1 MASKSIT
8 PSIAGSKAFPRAP
21 SPPLIPP
28 IIPPRTLIRRRR
40 RPSGRWV
47 PPLPIRLRWGAQAAP
62 PLVLPLPYRRG
73 RRGPVPVIVV
83 SSAVWGPV
91 EVSVVSSLSRVSVP
105 SSLRLRRRRRRWWW
119 WVLGGFLIWFAAA
132 VQRLDRHVHHL
143 GHGRVNENPRKSLER
158 WNDRIV

>member
-8 PSIAGSKAFPRAP
+8 PSIAGSKAIPRAP
-21 SPPLIPP
+21 SPPLIPS

-40 RPSGRWV
+40 RPSGWRV
-47 PPLPIRLRWGAQAAP
+47 PPIPIRLRWRAQAAP

-73 RRGPVPVIVV
+73 WRGPVAVIVV
-83 SSAVWGPV
+83 GSAVRGPV

-105 SSLRLRRRRRRWWW
+105 SSLLLRRRWWRRW
-119 WVLGGFLIWFAAA
+119 QVLGGFLLSFVAA

-143 GHGRVNENPRKSLER
+143 GHGRRMKPKEESGKTK
-158 WNDRIV
+158 